1 MRREVPDRAAAIGW
15 LSSEQVV
22 TAGGE
27 VLSWHN
33 REHPGFAYPEA
44 GALVLRLFE
53 SVDDHR
59 QLTRAIRTWLWS
71 CVEQDEVG
79 KNGHRYTFDLA
90 VVLAALA
97 SERADAGERLALRH
111 FGDRLITELRT
122 GTVVRPHAAPRWST
136 VLGPH
141 LLKAAV
147 ALQRL
152 RSLVDIEV
160 DWKALPSVQA
170 ESDGRI
176 VTPPGTETYLHA
188 MLYALEGLAVAVEA
202 GIDPDR
208 NRRLLQAGLDW
219 LRAVQQPN
227 GGLVARHDG
236 TRGAGPHPA
245 DATAQA
251 VRLWAVFDR
260 RASAQA
266 IGRGLAF
273 LAELQDS
280 SGGIRY
286 SDASGDLNT
295 WATVF
300 TVQAIDLVREGSGRA
315 IDLL

>member
-1 MRREVPDRAAAIGW
+1 MPDRAAAIHW
-15 LSSEQVV
+15 LSSQQVV

-33 REHPGFAYPEA
+33 PEHPGFAYPEA

-53 SVDDHR
+53 SLDIHR
-59 QLTRAIRTWLWS
+59 PMTRAIRTWLWS
-71 CVEQDEVG
+71 CVEQNEVG

-90 VVLAALA
+90 VVVAALA
-97 SERADAGERLALRH
+97 SERADADERLALRH
-111 FGDRLITELRT
+111 LGDRLITELRT
-122 GTVVRPHAAPRWST
+122 RTAVRPGATARWST
-136 VLGPH
+136 VFGPH

-152 RSLVDIEV
+152 SSFVDIDV

-170 ESDGRI
+170 EADGRI
-176 VTPPGTETYLHA
+176 VTPPGSKTYLHA

-208 NRRLLQAGLDW
+208 NRRSLQSGLNW
-219 LRAVQQPN
+219 LRAVQHPG
-227 GGLVARHDG
+227 GGLVAHHDG
-236 TRGAGPHPA
+236 THGAGPHPA

-251 VRLWAVFDR
+251 VRLWALVDR
-260 RASAQA
+260 RAHAEA
-266 IGRGLAF
+266 IADSLAF
-273 LAELQDS
+273 VAELQDP

-300 TVQAIDLVREGSGRA
+300 TVQAIDLAREGSGRA
-315 IDLL
+315 VDLL